1 MLDPVI
7 HPVNRLR
14 ICAVLRSVHALSD
27 GGRLPNGGEMRF
39 SALRDAVGLSD
50 SALSKQLSALEE
62 AGYVA
67 RHRDYGSMRGKD
79 IVWVSLTPAGL
90 AAFEGHVA
98 ALREIAAQ

>member
-27 GGRLPNGGEMRF
+27 GGRFPNGGEMRF

-50 SALSKQLSALEE
+50 SALSKQLSVLEE

-67 RHRDYGSMRGKD
+67 RHSDYGSMRGKHV
-79 IVWVSLTPAGL
+79 VWVSLTPAGL
-90 AAFEGHVA
+90 AAFEGHVDS
-98 ALREIAAQ
+98 LRVIAEQ